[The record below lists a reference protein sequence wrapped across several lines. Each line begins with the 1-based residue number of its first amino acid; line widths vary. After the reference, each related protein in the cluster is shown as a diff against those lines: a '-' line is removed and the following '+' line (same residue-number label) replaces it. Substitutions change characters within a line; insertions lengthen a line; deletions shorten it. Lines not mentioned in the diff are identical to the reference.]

1 MSRETKVS
9 RAMVPAGIVDGME
22 TVKPSGPLVLE
33 REPDFYWSGHPV
45 FRCRFC
51 GRKYER
57 VANLPAVLGHEA
69 EAHPKIVAVRESRVL
84 GHDGKP
90 LQVAEEE

>member
-1 MSRETKVS
+1 MSE
-9 RAMVPAGIVDGME
+9 PAQA
-22 TVKPSGPLVLE
+22 E

-45 FRCRFC
+45 FRCRSC
-51 GRKYER
+51 GRRYER
-57 VANLPAVLGHEA
+57 VENLPAVLEHEA
-69 EAHPKIVAVRESRVL
+69 EAHPKIVAVRESRIL